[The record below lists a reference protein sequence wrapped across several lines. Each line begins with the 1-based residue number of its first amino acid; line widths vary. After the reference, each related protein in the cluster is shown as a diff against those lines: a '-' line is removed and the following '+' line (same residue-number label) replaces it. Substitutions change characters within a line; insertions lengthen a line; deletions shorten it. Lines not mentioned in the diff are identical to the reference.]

1 MLLNRMSD
9 ELNISDQLAE
19 FEPGKL
25 PLDIFNQIARL
36 NVLPVVEVVPFYR
49 TEQGN
54 IEVYLLQRDND
65 DNMWPGQY
73 HIPGTIVSATDHAGS
88 FKDAIDRIV
97 NSRLSSFLP
106 GNFQMVDV
114 QLCKVSRGMEVAI
127 VFMTELRI
135 SPDPKSL
142 FDLNNLPENMIDGHE
157 GFIKIAKQEFSQ
169 LPSS

>member
-1 MLLNRMSD
+1 MND

-36 NVLPVVEVVPFYR
+36 NVVPVVEVVPFYR

-54 IEVYLLQRDND
+54 IKVYLLQRDND
-65 DNMWPGQY
+65 DNLWPGQY
-73 HIPGTIVSATDHAGS
+73 HIPGTIVSARDHAGS
-88 FKDAIDRIV
+88 FNDATGRILT
-97 NSRLSSFLP
+97 SGLSSYSP
-106 GNFQMVDV
+106 DNPQMVDV

-127 VFMTELRI
+127 VFITELRI

-142 FDLNNLPENMIDGHE
+142 FDLDNLPENMINGHE
-157 GFIKIAKQEFSQ
+157 GFIEIAKQKFSQ
-169 LPSS
+169 LASS